1 MSDDLL
7 LEPWRKPIPVATVPM
22 PAPQAPTLEQQV
34 VTEPVVL
41 NAVANSLAAA
51 SELRSVARD
60 IREGKLTTT
69 PKLNGLQ
76 DYFAK
81 FTERVEAS
89 VQKLMDKMD
98 GTAGTTEAAVEKF
111 GGAVDKVAATAKA
124 IDDAA
129 NQMTNGGPPLGN
141 S

>member
-1 MSDDLL
+1 MSDDIL

>member
-60 IREGKLTTT
+60 IREDKLTTT